1 MASGVRLRLKV
12 IPNARRNQVV
22 GWRGGLLTVKLTAP
36 PVEGKANRELVS
48 FLAEVMGVPAS
59 DVEILSG
66 ETARSKS
73 VSVLGVTP
81 EQARERIGQ
90 RLGPD

>member
-1 MASGVRLRLKV
+1 MPSGVRLRLKV

>member
-81 EQARERIGQ
+81 EQAHERIGQ